1 MFLSG
6 SNFIDFRKYGGGNIS
21 NEHPLFKIESCFT
34 DGHCNIW
41 DLYIGDREIDNFFNR
56 YHDDITNRYN
66 DDEAKEFQSKI
77 TQLYY
82 DKVNI
87 KTNIKKTKE

>member
-6 SNFIDFRKYGGGNIS
+6 SNFIDLRKYGGGNIS
-21 NEHPLFKIESCFT
+21 SDYPLFKIEGCFT
-34 DGHCNIW
+34 DGHCNIG
-41 DLYIGDREIDNFFNR
+41 DLYIGNREFDNFFNR
-56 YHDDITNRYN
+56 CN

>member
-34 DGHCNIW
+34 DGHCNIG
-41 DLYIGDREIDNFFNR
+41 DLYIGNREFDNFFNR
-56 YHDDITNRYN
+56 CN

-82 DKVNI
+82 DTVRSNLKFNR
-87 KTNIKKTKE
+87 KKTKE

>member
-6 SNFIDFRKYGGGNIS
+6 SNFIDLRKYGGGYIND
-21 NEHPLFKIESCFT
+21 HRLFKIEGCFT

-41 DLYIGDREIDNFFNR
+41 DLYIGNREFDNFFNR
-56 YHDDITNRYN
+56 CN

>member
-41 DLYIGDREIDNFFNR
+41 DLYIGNREIDNFFNR
-56 YHDDITNRYN
+56 YHYDITDRYN
-66 DDEAKEFQSKI
+66 DDEAKEFQSRI
-77 TQLYY
+77 T
-82 DKVNI
+82 
-87 KTNIKKTKE
+87 